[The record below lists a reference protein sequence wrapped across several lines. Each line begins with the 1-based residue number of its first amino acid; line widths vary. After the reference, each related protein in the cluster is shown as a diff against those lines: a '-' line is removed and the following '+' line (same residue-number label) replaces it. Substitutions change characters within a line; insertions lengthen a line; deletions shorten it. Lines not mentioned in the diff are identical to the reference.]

1 MTSWE
6 TYCDTQ
12 DRAAQVVWLAE
23 LLTHGLPGLAD

>member
-12 DRAAQVVWLAE
+12 DRAAQAIWLAE
-23 LLTHGLPGLAD
+23 SLTHGLPGLAD